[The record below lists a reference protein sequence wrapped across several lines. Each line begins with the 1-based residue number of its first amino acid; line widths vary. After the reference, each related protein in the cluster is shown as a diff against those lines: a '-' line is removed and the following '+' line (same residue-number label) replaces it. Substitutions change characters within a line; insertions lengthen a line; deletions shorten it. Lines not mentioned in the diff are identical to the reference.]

1 MPKGDLTCNCGKK
14 SAVHAFVQ
22 GKRVGYICEPCARD
36 DYALRSFLVA
46 AGWLYGWRMLR
57 FTYVNA
63 AATSGELRLAIMSA
77 VDEEESRA
85 YECQELRKSRQ
96 LAWAVGDSRGL
107 RY

>member
-1 MPKGDLTCNCGKK
+1 MPKGDLTCNCGNK
-14 SAVHAFVQ
+14 SALHAFVQ
-22 GKRVGYICEPCARD
+22 GKRVGYLCEACARD

-46 AGWLYGWRMLR
+46 AGWLYGWRSLR

-63 AATSGELRLAIMSA
+63 ANSGELRRAIMSA

-85 YECQELRKSRQ
+85 YECRELRKSRQ
-96 LAWAVGDSRGL
+96 LAWAVGDSGGL